1 MHQDIDAEAY
11 EVLLIDDGSTDDTG
25 IVCDSYAAI
34 YTQVRVVHQRNR
46 GLSAARN
53 TGLSI
58 ARGEYVFFV
67 DGDDFVAENCFKPL
81 IDTANTHNLDILLF
95 DYNKVYTDNL
105 KPIPF
110 SYESIEMKVMSAND
124 YLSNNFLMG
133 SVCMSFFKRDIIE
146 SKHLQ
151 FPVGRMYEDNVFM
164 LQAILSSQRLAKISK
179 VCYYYWQ
186 RPGSITNNHTLGHY
200 IKLIDDIVFC
210 GTNFGKI
217 LKTHRTEISETAYN
231 RLNSRRVYFF
241 YQAILFGIKCGS
253 LHIIIPK
260 LKKANVLPLPRL
272 DKRDYSVRKWE
283 IFRIL
288 SHCPQLLCFVSK
300 MFALALRLKENVR

>member
-25 IVCDSYAAI
+25 TICDRYAAM
-34 YTQVRVVHQRNR
+34 YTQVRVVHQRNG

-58 ARGEYVFFV
+58 AQGEYVFFV
-67 DGDDFVAENCFKPL
+67 DGDDFVAENCFKLL

-95 DYNKVYTDNL
+95 DYIRVHTDSI
-105 KPIPF
+105 KPHPF
-110 SYESIEMKVMSAND
+110 SHESIEVKVMSADD
-124 YLSNNFLMG
+124 YLTDNFLMG
-133 SVCMSFFKRDIIE
+133 SVCMSLFKRDIIE

-151 FPVGRMYEDNVFM
+151 FPVGRMYEDNMFM

-186 RPGSITNNHTLGHY
+186 RPGSITSNHSLNHR
-200 IKLIDDIVFC
+200 IKLIDDIIFC
-210 GTNFGKI
+210 GINFGK
-217 LKTHRTEISETAYN
+217 LLEKHRDELSDTSYN

-241 YQAILFGIKCGS
+241 YQAILFSIKCGN

-260 LKKANVLPLPRL
+260 LRQANALPLSRL
-272 DKRDYSVRKWE
+272 DKRDYSVSKWE

-288 SHCPQLLCFVSK
+288 SHCPQVLCAVGK